1 MDGEIVNQTCI
12 KITFRIPEIIKP
24 KDMQN
29 SVHLWLRLVQNFE
42 ENNILLAFGTNI
54 KSLMDKIY
62 FQVQESMNQQRIM
75 IMLQNMILIAISI
88 IK

>member
-1 MDGEIVNQTCI
+1 MH

-54 KSLMDKIY
+54 ESLMDKY
-62 FQVQESMNQQRIM
+62 TFRYKRV
-75 IMLQNMILIAISI
+75 
-88 IK
+88 